1 METAEVIWATC
12 CNPKYEQKDG
22 EYNGAIIGT
31 KEKLIKKFLLW

>member
-1 METAEVIWATC
+1 MIWAIC

-31 KEKLIKKFLLW
+31 KENLIM